1 MMAQPPAATSAASN
15 AAACAGADS
24 TGASGAA
31 PAGDNVFS
39 NALQALSAGAAPA
52 AAAGDASTVEA
63 GTVLATAGPSMTE
76 GTFLGAV
83 MLPGARLQACD
94 ATPAST
100 DVAAPPPAGARANA
114 SKQAP
119 DTGASGSTVAKDL
132 LRLLFAKP
140 STLLVA
146 NGAAHSGDSVAG
158 EGHDSSSTDD
168 ASTSS
173 CVSTAVADP
182 SAAASAL
189 LVQMPMQA
197 PIAVALKWQEPEAAK
212 TARESSA
219 APLGAATS
227 GATASSAG
235 SPIDLHQAIAAA
247 MTRSQGPSS
256 VVSLIDV
263 QGGVADAPRAPR
275 VIPGDGASIDTSGMA
290 AALRAA
296 NPANTPTAAPV
307 EHTVAV
313 PVHDRHWPTAMAA
326 QVLILSGD
334 KVRAAT
340 LRLTPEHLGP
350 VEVRIDMQD
359 SSVNVNFTAAHAETR
374 SALEQ
379 AMPQLRSVLAG
390 AGLTLGQATVQQQA
404 RHASQNPQ
412 PMLRGT
418 GSVDDANEV
427 PVSAWRALGL
437 VDEYA

>member
-1 MMAQPPAATSAASN
+1 
-15 AAACAGADS
+15 
-24 TGASGAA
+24 
-31 PAGDNVFS
+31 
-39 NALQALSAGAAPA
+39 
-52 AAAGDASTVEA
+52 
-63 GTVLATAGPSMTE
+63 MTE

-83 MLPGARLQACD
+83 MLPNGRLQASVATSANTDVDASPSAGTGAD
-94 ATPAST
+94 AT
-100 DVAAPPPAGARANA
+100 
-114 SKQAP
+114 KQAP
-119 DTGASGSTVAKDL
+119 DPGASGVSVAKNL

-140 STLLVA
+140 STLLATNSAVPT
-146 NGAAHSGDSVAG
+146 GDPVAG
-158 EGHDSSSTDD
+158 DGHDSKSTDE

-173 CVSTAVADP
+173 CTSTAVADP
-182 SAAASAL
+182 SVAAAAL
-189 LVQMPMQA
+189 LVQAPMQA
-197 PIAVALKWQEPEAAK
+197 PITVALKWQEPQAAK
-212 TARESSA
+212 TARESPA
-219 APLGAATS
+219 APLVTATS
-227 GATASSAG
+227 GTAGPSAG
-235 SPIDLHQAIAAA
+235 SPVDMHPAIAAA
-247 MTRSQGPSS
+247 MTRTQGPTPAMT
-256 VVSLIDV
+256 LTEL
-263 QGGVADAPRAPR
+263 QGGAAETPRSPR

-296 NPANTPTAAPV
+296 NTTNTPTAAPV
-307 EHTVAV
+307 EHTVTV

-412 PMLRGT
+412 PVLRGT
-418 GSVDDANEV
+418 GSVDDAMDAPV
-427 PVSAWRALGL
+427 PAWRALGL